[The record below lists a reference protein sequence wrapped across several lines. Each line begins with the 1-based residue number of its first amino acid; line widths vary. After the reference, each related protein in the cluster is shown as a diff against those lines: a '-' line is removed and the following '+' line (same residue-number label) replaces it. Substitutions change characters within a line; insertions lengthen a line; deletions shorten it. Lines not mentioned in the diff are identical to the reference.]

1 MSHGLFPRIKTNLD
15 LNGPNLLFTQ
25 QPVDVNAT
33 SIGQD
38 LTLTGIATA
47 SFPASN
53 PNPSNTGSIAYQW
66 YLTDGVTQTP
76 LVNSSKFSGTT
87 TSSLTIKNVLTQ
99 FDDGRQYFVRAD
111 YVPSQDTGNAYNEPL
126 DSNTVTVSVP
136 FELKIITQPQN
147 QEVSQFIDAKFTV
160 SASITD
166 NTTYQWCYEW
176 PSSSDYRYFNKET
189 RTGQGGFNQKPS
201 CIGISN
207 GWYTRTGAAE
217 SNGSGPD
224 IRRLQ
229 IFWDSTT
236 PVYDGP
242 YAVNV
247 DGYVIVGKYA
257 YKWENYRSPSSYG
270 WRYDD
275 VCGVGDTNAFPF
287 GTGDYGNGFDVCRYE
302 YEYQQGAGAI
312 GGIAINDSSTVSGSK
327 TNELTISSADIGE
340 EKLFCRISHPT
351 AVPSPLNS
359 NIVTFTVR
367 EARAILNWEQFGG
380 GAQGTS
386 SPHIDGSKN
395 LTDGGKLAFRANTN
409 SSLRTL
415 CVYSREKDFDVK
427 VTMGAASGSDIGGNS
442 GGKGGVS
449 VFKMKIKKDEEY
461 LIKMGVT
468 SGVHNGGPKGG
479 NRGGGGL
486 IVIYHKAKVVA
497 VCGGGGSAGPSGNGG
512 DGGGI
517 GNPGDDGTGR
527 TSGVGGAKFDP
538 DGLPVAGQT
547 QNGRTAYNEWDGEFP
562 NGGRLGGCTL
572 GKYWHLQGRRP
583 CEDLGNIKFY
593 DGGGNVNPNTATL
606 YRGFKDGQGFRNN
619 GGGAQGNTW
628 GGGGGG
634 ATGGS
639 AGFDDSGGGG
649 GSGYRASEIEP
660 ISSTALPGGTQ
671 VGGNTG
677 LSFITFELYDRA
689 IFDDNLGPSFP

>member
-15 LNGPNLLFTQ
+15 LNGPNLSFTQ
-25 QPVDVNAT
+25 QPVDVTAT

-38 LTLTGIATA
+38 VTLTGIATA
-47 SFPASN
+47 SFPPSN

-66 YLTDGVTQTP
+66 YLTDGTTQTP

-87 TSSLTIKNVLTQ
+87 TSSLTIKNTLTQ
-99 FDDGRQYFVRAD
+99 FDDGKQYFVRAD
-111 YVPSQDTGNAYNEPL
+111 YVPSEDTGNAYNEPL

-160 SASITD
+160 SASITS
-166 NTTYQWCYEW
+166 NVTYQWCYEW
-176 PSSSDYRYFNKET
+176 PYPSDYRYYNKET

-207 GWYTRTGAAE
+207 GWYTRTGAPE
-217 SNGSGPD
+217 SDGSSPD

-242 YAVNV
+242 YAVNE

-257 YKWENYRSPSSYG
+257 YKWENYKSPSEYG

-275 VCGVGDTNAFPF
+275 TCGVGDANALPF
-287 GTGDYGNGFDVCRYE
+287 ATGDYGNGFDICRYE
-302 YEYQQGAGAI
+302 YEYQQGAGSI
-312 GGIAINDSSTVSGSK
+312 GGIVINDSSTISGSK
-327 TNELTISSADIGE
+327 TNELTISSADIGV
-340 EKLFCRISHPT
+340 EKLFCRLTHPN
-351 AVPSPLNS
+351 ALPSPLNS
-359 NIVTFTVR
+359 SIATFTVR
-367 EARAILNWEQFGG
+367 DAKAILNWEQFGG
-380 GAQGTS
+380 GS
-386 SPHIDGSKN
+386 SAPHTDGSKD
-395 LTDGGKLAFRANTN
+395 LTGGGKLSFRANTD

-427 VTMGAASGSDIGGNS
+427 VTMGAASGRSVSGNS
-442 GGKGGVS
+442 GGEGGVS
-449 VFKMKIKKDEEY
+449 VFKMKIKKNEEY

-468 SGVHNGGPKGG
+468 NSVQTGGPKGG
-479 NRGGGGL
+479 LNGGGGL
-486 IVIYHKAKVVA
+486 IVIYHKYKAVA
-497 VCGGGGSAGPSGNGG
+497 VCGGGGGAGTSGRGG
-512 DGGGI
+512 DGGGL
-517 GNPGDDGTGR
+517 GNPGDSGGGR
-527 TSGVGGAKFDP
+527 NAGVGGVTFSP
-538 DGLPVAGQT
+538 DGLPSDGQT
-547 QNGRTAYNEWDGEFP
+547 QAGRTAYNQWDGSNT

-572 GKYWHLQGRRP
+572 GRFWHLQGKTP
-583 CEDLGNIKFY
+583 CEDLGNIQFY
-593 DGGGNVNPNTATL
+593 DGGGTINPNTATL

-619 GGGAQGNTW
+619 GGGATGNQ

-639 AGFDDSGGGG
+639 AGTSDGAGGGG
-649 GSGYRASEIEP
+649 GSGYRASEIEL
-660 ISSTALPGGTQ
+660 ISSTTLPGGTQ
-671 VGGNTG
+671 TGGNTG
-677 LSFITFELYDRA
+677 VSFITFELYDRA
-689 IFDDNLGPSFP
+689 VFDDNLGPSFP

>member
-15 LNGPNLLFTQ
+15 LNGPNLSFTQ
-25 QPVDVNAT
+25 QPVDVTAT
-33 SIGQD
+33 SLGQD
-38 LTLTGIATA
+38 VTLTGIATA

-66 YLTDGVTQTP
+66 YLTDGATQIP

-87 TSSLTIKNVLTQ
+87 TSSLTIRNVLTQ
-99 FDDGRQYFVRAD
+99 FDDGKQYFVRAD

-126 DSNTVTVSVP
+126 DSNTATVSVP

-160 SASITD
+160 SASLTTD
-166 NTTYQWCYEW
+166 VTYQWCYEW

-242 YAVNV
+242 YAVNE
-247 DGYVIVGKYA
+247 DGYVIVGNYA
-257 YKWENYRSPSSYG
+257 YKWENYRAPSSYG

-302 YEYQQGAGAI
+302 YEFQLGAGAI
-312 GGIAINDSSTVSGSK
+312 GGVAINDSSTVSGSK

-359 NIVTFTVR
+359 NIATFTVR
-367 EARAILNWEQFGG
+367 DAKAILNWEQFGG
-380 GAQGTS
+380 GAQGSS
-386 SPHIDGSKN
+386 SPHTGGSSD
-395 LTDGGKLAFRANTN
+395 LTGGGKLAFRANTN

-427 VTMGAASGSDIGGNS
+427 VTMGAASGRDIGGNS

-468 SGVHNGGPKGG
+468 NSVDSGGPKGG
-479 NRGGGGL
+479 NQGGGGL

-497 VCGGGGSAGPSGNGG
+497 VCGGGGSAGVSGNGG

-517 GNPGDDGTGR
+517 GNPGNDGTGR
-527 TSGVGGAKFDP
+527 TPGVGGAKFDP
-538 DGLPVAGQT
+538 DGLPVFGQT
-547 QNGRTAYNEWDGEFP
+547 QNGRTAYNEWDGAFP

-572 GKYWHLQGRRP
+572 GKYWYLQGRRP

-593 DGGGNVNPNTATL
+593 DGGGNINPNTATL

-639 AGFDDSGGGG
+639 AGFDNAGGGG

-677 LSFITFELYDRA
+677 RSFITFELYDRA
-689 IFDDNLGPSFP
+689 VFDDNLGPSFP